1 MPSEEHLTADQCDEL
16 RRFLQQDAELLP
28 NGADK
33 ENLLELAAAYGHL
46 ANLKRMILRKVN

>member
-16 RRFLQQDAELLP
+16 RRFLQQDAESLP